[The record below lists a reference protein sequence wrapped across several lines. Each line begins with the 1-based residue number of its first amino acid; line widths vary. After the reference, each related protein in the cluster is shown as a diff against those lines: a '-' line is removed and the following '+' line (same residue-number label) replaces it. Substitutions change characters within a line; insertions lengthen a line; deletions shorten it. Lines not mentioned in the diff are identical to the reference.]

1 MGKSKKEQEIFNN
14 QLFRGLVLF
23 RILLL
28 IITPLIVMEC
38 YNYVG
43 PTLRS
48 MFSGETKDEA
58 ENNFVEMTFLQA
70 LVLYILTSILF
81 KAVC

>member
-28 IITPLIVMEC
+28 LVTPAIVMAC

-48 MFSGETKDEA
+48 MFAGETKGR
-58 ENNFVEMTFLQA
+58 
-70 LVLYILTSILF
+70 I
-81 KAVC
+81 